1 MVSHWKSI
9 LLISHTDGF
18 HSLFL
23 PIFAHNSLIITSTI
37 MVRFRGLQNTS
48 SVKSAIKLSVAVV
61 ERTAVVQLAM
71 ATISSL
77 VRAATLYCSH
87 REINHSLCLP

>member
-1 MVSHWKSI
+1 
-9 LLISHTDGF
+9 
-18 HSLFL
+18 
-23 PIFAHNSLIITSTI
+23 

-48 SVKSAIKLSVAVV
+48 PVKSAIKLSVAAV